1 MFSDSEPLVTICS
14 FGVSI
19 VSLQATYHLLRSHC
33 RGTVSLID
41 PAGMGKISQR
51 ERPRSAFIHLTP
63 RGGQSVQVTALCPLG
78 GVATGWSCLVGVS
91 RALWVVAAF
100 VMASPGQS
108 TDRTSLTV
116 PFILHASP
124 ARQTS

>member
-1 MFSDSEPLVTICS
+1 
-14 FGVSI
+14 
-19 VSLQATYHLLRSHC
+19 
-33 RGTVSLID
+33 
-41 PAGMGKISQR
+41 MGKISQR

-63 RGGQSVQVTALCPLG
+63 RGGQSVQVTALCPLVGSPQG
-78 GVATGWSCLVGVS
+78 GPALGGGLQ
-91 RALWVVAAF
+91 ALWVVAAF

-124 ARQTS
+124 KQADI